1 LDNFRARKETGAG
14 SVTSILSIIKA
25 NPKAARRIMRRA
37 VQRLCQSERDALL
50 EVIATYRASVNHVC
64 PGLLIGVG
72 NDEIMWLVFQVC
84 LWNAERTEHENHNA

>member
-1 LDNFRARKETGAG
+1 MT
-14 SVTSILSIIKA
+14 SVLAVIKA
-25 NPKAARRIMRRA
+25 NPKSARRIMRRA

-72 NDEIMWLVFQVC
+72 NDEIMWLVYQC
-84 LWNAERTEHENHNA
+84 ALWDAERIENKG

>member
-1 LDNFRARKETGAG
+1 ME
-14 SVTSILSIIKA
+14 SILAVIKA

-50 EVIATYRASVNHVC
+50 EVVASYRASVNRAC

-84 LWNAERTEHENHNA
+84 LWNAERIENKG